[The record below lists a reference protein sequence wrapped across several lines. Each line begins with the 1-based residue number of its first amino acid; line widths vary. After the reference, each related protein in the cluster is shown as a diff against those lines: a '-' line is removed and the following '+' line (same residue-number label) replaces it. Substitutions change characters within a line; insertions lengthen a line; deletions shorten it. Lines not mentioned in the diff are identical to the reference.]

1 MSSRAGS
8 EAPPGR
14 AAANWLRQRSL
25 RALDQ
30 RLAQRARR
38 IMAEPNAPLWVVHL
52 LIWLSYFLLQSLLA
66 ASIGSFWWNFVLRA
80 GITLIGFVLTLSM
93 AKVLS
98 GFRGQSV
105 TRIILASLG
114 LSIAASTVFTLTDF
128 HLFLLFNPESDWRP
142 IFPRHYIQWFGIN
155 LYVFLAWTA
164 MHLAISN
171 YVSLKAQTERAMR
184 AHSLAHEA
192 QLKMLRYQIN
202 PHFLFNT
209 LNALSTLV
217 LDHANRKADQTI
229 TRLSKFLRY
238 ALDNE
243 PAQKVTLAQEL
254 DAMNLY
260 LEIERVR
267 FVDRLHVR
275 LNASPAAR
283 RCLIPSLLLQPL
295 IENAVKYA
303 VTPREEGGSIEL
315 NAWIEESMLI
325 LVLSDD
331 GPGISE
337 SLDNLM
343 KRPGIGLANTRD
355 RLEQLYD
362 GRAAI
367 RVANIEPRGLSIE
380 IRLPCEE
387 QDLES

>member
-1 MSSRAGS
+1 MGGKFSSG
-8 EAPPGR
+8 APGG
-14 AAANWLRQRSL
+14 AAPDWLRQRSL

-30 RLAQRARR
+30 RLAMRARR
-38 IMAEPNAPLWVVHL
+38 FMAEPNAPLWVVHL

-93 AKVLS
+93 AKVLR

-105 TRIILASLG
+105 TRIVLASLG
-114 LSIAASTVFTLTDF
+114 LSVAASTVFTLMDF
-128 HLFLLFNPESDWRP
+128 HLFLLFNPQSDWRP

-164 MHLAISN
+164 MHLAIGN
-171 YVSLKAQTERAMR
+171 YVGMKAQRERAMR
-184 AHSLAHEA
+184 AHALAHEA

-217 LDHANRKADQTI
+217 LDKANRQADQTI
-229 TRLSKFLRY
+229 THLSKFLRY

-243 PAQKVTLAQEL
+243 PAQKVTLSEEL
-254 DAMNLY
+254 EAMNLY

-267 FVDRLHVR
+267 FADRLR
-275 LNASPAAR
+275 IKLNATPEAR
-283 RCLIPSLLLQPL
+283 RCAIPSLLLQPL

-303 VTPREEGGSIEL
+303 VTPREEGGRIEL
-315 NAWIEESMLI
+315 DARVEDDR
-325 LVLSDD
+325 LVLVLTDD

-337 SLDNLM
+337 SVDTLM

-355 RLEQLYD
+355 RLEQLYE
-362 GRAAI
+362 GQAAM
-367 RVANIEPRGLSIE
+367 RVENGDPHGLSIE

-387 QDLES
+387 QEPET

>member
-1 MSSRAGS
+1 MTSRLTSG
-8 EAPPGR
+8 ENPGR
-14 AAANWLRQRSL
+14 AAGWLRQQSL
-25 RALDQ
+25 RALDRQ
-30 RLAQRARR
+30 LTIGARR
-38 IMAEPNAPLWVVHL
+38 FMAEPNAPLWAVHL

-66 ASIGSFWWNFVLRA
+66 VSVGTFWWNFVLRA

-93 AKVLS
+93 AKVLE
-98 GFRGQSV
+98 GFHDQSM
-105 TRIILASLG
+105 TRMILASLG

-128 HLFLLFNPESDWRP
+128 HLFMLFNPQSDWRP

-171 YVSLKAQTERAMR
+171 YVGMKAQTERAMR

-217 LDHANRKADQTI
+217 LENANRQADQTI
-229 TRLSKFLRY
+229 MRLSKFLRY

-254 DAMNLY
+254 EAMDLY

-267 FVDRLHVR
+267 FADRLRVR
-275 LNASPAAR
+275 MTASPEAR
-283 RCLIPSLLLQPL
+283 RCAIPSLLLQPL

-303 VTPREEGGSIEL
+303 VTPREEGGLIEL
-315 NAWIEESMLI
+315 DARIVNTM
-325 LVLSDD
+325 LVLTLTDD
-331 GPGISE
+331 GPGLTE
-337 SLDNLM
+337 PVAALM

-362 GRAAI
+362 GQAAMS
-367 RVANIEPRGLSIE
+367 VENCDSGGLCVE
-380 IRLPCEE
+380 IRLPCEK
-387 QDLES
+387 QDPET

>member
-1 MSSRAGS
+1 MADEITSGTPLGKVHSSKLKR
-8 EAPPGR
+8 
-14 AAANWLRQRSL
+14 RSL

-30 RLAQRARR
+30 RLAARARR

-66 ASIGSFWWNFVLRA
+66 ASVGSFWWNFVLRA

-93 AKVLS
+93 AQVLH
-98 GFRGQSV
+98 GFRGRSV

-128 HLFLLFNPESDWRP
+128 HLFMLFNPQSDWRP

-164 MHLAISN
+164 MHLAIGN
-171 YVSLKAQTERAMR
+171 YVSLKAETERAMR
-184 AHSLAHEA
+184 AHSLANEA

-217 LDHANRKADQTI
+217 LEEANQQADQTI
-229 TRLSKFLRY
+229 MHLSKFLRY

-267 FVDRLHVR
+267 FADRLHVK
-275 LNASPAAR
+275 LNATPEAR
-283 RCLIPSLLLQPL
+283 RCAIPSLLLQPL

-303 VTPREEGGSIEL
+303 VTPREEGGRIEL
-315 NAWIEESMLI
+315 DARLEDKELV

-331 GPGISE
+331 GPGIPQSV
-337 SLDNLM
+337 DRLM
-343 KRPGIGLANTRD
+343 KRSGIGLANTRD
-355 RLEQLYD
+355 RLEQLYE
-362 GRAAI
+362 GRAAM
-367 RVANIEPRGLSIE
+367 RVENRTPHGLSIE
-380 IRLPCEE
+380 IRLPCEQE
-387 QDLES
+387 EPEA

>member
-1 MSSRAGS
+1 
-8 EAPPGR
+8 
-14 AAANWLRQRSL
+14 
-25 RALDQ
+25 
-30 RLAQRARR
+30 
-38 IMAEPNAPLWVVHL
+38 VHL

-66 ASIGSFWWNFVLRA
+66 ASIGSLWWNFVLRA

-98 GFRGQSV
+98 GFRGQSI

-128 HLFLLFNPESDWRP
+128 YLFMLFNPQSDWRP
-142 IFPRHYIQWFGIN
+142 VFPRHYIQWFGIN

-164 MHLAISN
+164 MYMAIGN
-171 YVSLKAQTERAMR
+171 FVRLKEQTERAMR

-217 LDHANRKADQTI
+217 LDSANRQADQTI
-229 TRLSKFLRY
+229 MHLSKFLRY

-243 PAQKVTLAQEL
+243 PAEKVTLAQEL
-254 DAMNLY
+254 DAMDLY
-260 LEIERVR
+260 LAIERVR
-267 FVDRLHVR
+267 FVDRLHVS
-275 LNASPAAR
+275 LNATPEAR
-283 RCLIPSLLLQPL
+283 RCAIPSLLLQPL

-303 VTPREEGGSIEL
+303 VTPREEGGRIEL
-315 NAWIEESMLI
+315 DARVVDDMLL

-331 GPGISE
+331 GPGIAE
-337 SLDNLM
+337 SVDILM
-343 KRPGIGLANTRD
+343 KRPGIGLANTHD
-355 RLEQLYD
+355 RLEQIYN
-362 GRAAI
+362 GRATM
-367 RVANIEPRGLSIE
+367 RVTNREPHGLSIE
-380 IRLPCEE
+380 LRLPSEE
-387 QDLES
+387 LDLES